1 MYMLKLKLITKLTID
16 SKQNY
21 SKNKT
26 STSLVSPVNL
36 QSVQISLSKTS
47 LISKFA
53 LIIAHFL
60 KNKKKYLLFK
70 KRTNRLIKILL

>member
-60 KNKKKYLLFK
+60 KNEKKKYLLA
-70 KRTNRLIKILL
+70 